1 MIKNEDHLTSE
12 SVSSSEVLW
21 AKKHPCLTDSK
32 AVISYTS
39 QEVLKHFK
47 CDLCE
52 TTFAH
57 SQVLDAHKIIEH
69 HMEIPRWHCRLCGLG
84 FLRNDAYNTHMLK
97 THQEDSR
104 NACITCGQVFTNW
117 DLLLQHAKA
126 HLKQKVPQVHRCE
139 FCPAEFCHLSKLKRH
154 RQQHTGERPYK
165 CNYCDK
171 YFAISSSRLQ
181 HIRRQHLKQKKHLCQ
196 YCGQGFSDSTSL
208 KVHIRTHTGERPYKC
223 PVCPRAFAKSNG
235 MVVHLRQHTGEK
247 PYVCEQCGDSFAQN
261 VSLRTHVKN
270 KHSDSHALLCT

>member
-1 MIKNEDHLTSE
+1 MKPTQAWRQTCRFYNF
-12 SVSSSEVLW
+12 
-21 AKKHPCLTDSK
+21 
-32 AVISYTS
+32 
-39 QEVLKHFK
+39 LKS
-47 CDLCE
+47 C
-52 TTFAH
+52 
-57 SQVLDAHKIIEH
+57 
-69 HMEIPRWHCRLCGLG
+69 PRHEM
-84 FLRNDAYNTHMLK
+84 Y
-97 THQEDSR
+97 
-104 NACITCGQVFTNW
+104 ACIITDTHFG
-117 DLLLQHAKA
+117 
-126 HLKQKVPQVHRCE
+126 
-139 FCPAEFCHLSKLKRH
+139 LSKMH
-154 RQQHTGERPYK
+154 YFFVSGERPYK